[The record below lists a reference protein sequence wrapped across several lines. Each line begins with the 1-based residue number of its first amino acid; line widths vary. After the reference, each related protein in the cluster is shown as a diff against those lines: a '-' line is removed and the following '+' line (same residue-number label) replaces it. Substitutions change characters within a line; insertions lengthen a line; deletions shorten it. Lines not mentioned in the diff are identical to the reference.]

1 MKSIV
6 VFCASSEG
14 NDIQIVDRAYELGKT
29 LAKQDRT
36 LVYGGSKL
44 GLMGKVANGA
54 LDNNGKVIGVL
65 PNFLKSKEIV
75 HDRVPEMIIVDS
87 MHERKMKMYE
97 LSDGII
103 ALPGGFGTLEELFEI
118 ITWGQLGL
126 HQKPMGILNVNGFY
140 DELLAFLDTMV
151 VRELLKI
158 ENRNMLLV
166 DDSCRGLLEQMESYR
181 PVTTPKWIKKE
192 HT

>member
-1 MKSIV
+1 MKSIA

-14 NDIQIVDRAYELGKT
+14 NDLQIINMAYELGEA

-36 LVYGGSKL
+36 LVFGGSKV

-54 LDNNGKVIGVL
+54 LENNGKVIGVL
-65 PNFLKSKEIV
+65 PNFLKSKEIL
-75 HDRVPEMIIVDS
+75 HNGVPEMIIVDS
-87 MHERKMKMYE
+87 MHERKMKMHE
-97 LSDGII
+97 LSDAII
-103 ALPGGFGTLEELFEI
+103 ALPGGFGTLEELFEV

-126 HQKPMGILNVNGFY
+126 HQKPMGILNINGFY

-151 VRELLKI
+151 AKGLLKI

-166 DDSCRGLLEQMESYR
+166 DDSCRGLLEQMESYQ
-181 PVTTPKWIKKE
+181 PAITPKWIKKE

>member
-1 MKSIV
+1 MKSIA

-75 HDRVPEMIIVDS
+75 HNRVPEMIIVDS
-87 MHERKMKMYE
+87 MHERKMKMHE

-140 DELLAFLDTMV
+140 DELLALLDTMV

>member
-1 MKSIV
+1 MKSIA

-14 NDIQIVDRAYELGKT
+14 NDIQIVDMAYELGKT

>member
-1 MKSIV
+1 MKSIA

-14 NDIQIVDRAYELGKT
+14 NDMQIVDLAYKLGET

-36 LVYGGSKL
+36 LVFGGSKV

-54 LDNNGKVIGVL
+54 LENNGKVIGVL
-65 PNFLKSKEIV
+65 PNFLKSKEIL
-75 HDRVPEMIIVDS
+75 HNGVPEMIIVDS
-87 MHERKMKMYE
+87 MHERKMKMHE
-97 LSDGII
+97 LSDAII
-103 ALPGGFGTLEELFEI
+103 ALPGGFGTLEELFEV

-126 HQKPMGILNVNGFY
+126 HQKPMGILNINGFY

-151 VRELLKI
+151 AKGLLKI

-166 DDSCRGLLEQMESYR
+166 DESISGLLAQMESYQ
-181 PVTTPKWIKKE
+181 PAITPKWIKKE

>member
-1 MKSIV
+1 MKSIA

-75 HDRVPEMIIVDS
+75 HNRVPEMIIVDS
-87 MHERKMKMYE
+87 MHERKMKMHE

-181 PVTTPKWIKKE
+181 PATTPKWIKKE

>member
-1 MKSIV
+1 MNSIA

-14 NDIQIVDRAYELGKT
+14 NDKHIVNMAYELGRT
-29 LAKQDRT
+29 LAKQDRM
-36 LVYGGSKL
+36 LVYGGSKV

-54 LDNNGKVIGVL
+54 LDNNGKVVGVI
-65 PNFLKSKEIV
+65 PAFLTSKEIL
-75 HDRVPEMIIVDS
+75 HDGVPEMIIVDS
-87 MHERKMKMYE
+87 MHERKMKMHE

-103 ALPGGFGTLEELFEI
+103 ALPGGFGTLEELFEV

-140 DELLAFLDTMV
+140 NELLAFLDTMV
-151 VRELLKI
+151 ATGLLKI

-166 DDSCRGLLEQMESYR
+166 DDTISGLLTQMESYQ
-181 PVTTPKWIKKE
+181 PAITPKWIKKE